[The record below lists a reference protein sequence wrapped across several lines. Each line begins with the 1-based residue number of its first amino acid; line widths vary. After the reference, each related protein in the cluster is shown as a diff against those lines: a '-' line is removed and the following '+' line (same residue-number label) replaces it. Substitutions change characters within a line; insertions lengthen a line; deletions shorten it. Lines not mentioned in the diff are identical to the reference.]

1 MKTTIAY
8 FTEDV
13 QQLLG
18 ISSHSPV
25 YRLLEPEIANQLYS
39 LPTVLTDRSWC
50 EKDDRLLQPICYMVL
65 RKLVGKEYQ
74 YLTYQRGQNS
84 GETRLIL
91 KRSLGYGGHAETL
104 PTRNVREVLSLTAIR
119 ELSEEL
125 GPSIIDPS
133 IQLAITDQLKTPVIY
148 WDPLDAVNK
157 VHLAFFITLRVQKD
171 FVISEEKGIIKD
183 TRWTT
188 LLELEQMNLEG
199 WSKAYLKRYLS

>member
-18 ISSHSPV
+18 ISGHSPV

-39 LPTVLTDRSWC
+39 LPTVLADRSWC
-50 EKDDRLLQPICYMVL
+50 ESDDRLLQPICYMAL
-65 RKLVGKEYQ
+65 RKQVGKEYQ

-84 GETRLIL
+84 GETRLIA

-104 PTRNVREVLSLTAIR
+104 PTRNVREVLSLSAIR

-125 GPSIIDPS
+125 GSSIIDPS

-157 VHLAFFITLRVQKD
+157 VHLAFFITLEIHKG

-183 TRWTT
+183 TRWTAT
-188 LLELEQMNLEG
+188 QELEEMNLEA